1 MFFPHTSEVEVR
13 RVDTEVITREVMMK
27 VQRRNREIAR
37 RVVLKDLLR
46 KPRSNTRAI
55 AVNERDVRM
64 IAVQPFVSEWNVQQ
78 RRYSDRY
85 NEWRPKNKGQLTCI
99 EKILTMCEEN
109 DLQLNILLASC
120 FIAYA
125 KRKYPLNV
133 QIVLSYGLEYYAAHS
148 EQVFADMDEEVSQLR
163 SYGFE

>member
-1 MFFPHTSEVEVR
+1 MFFPHTSEVEIR
-13 RVDTEVITREVMMK
+13 RVDTEIITKEVMMH
-27 VQRRNREIAR
+27 VQRRNHEIAR

-46 KPRSNTRAI
+46 KPKSNTRAI

-64 IAVQPFVSEWNVQQ
+64 IAAQPFIAEWNAQQ
-78 RRYSDRY
+78 KKYSDRY
-85 NEWRPKNKGQLTCI
+85 RDWKPKNKTQLSCI
-99 EKILTMCEEN
+99 EKILNMCEEN

-125 KRKYPLNV
+125 KRRYPLTP
-133 QIVLSYGLEYYAAHS
+133 QIVISYGPEYYAAHS
-148 EQVFADMDEEVSQLR
+148 DQVFADMDEEVSQMR